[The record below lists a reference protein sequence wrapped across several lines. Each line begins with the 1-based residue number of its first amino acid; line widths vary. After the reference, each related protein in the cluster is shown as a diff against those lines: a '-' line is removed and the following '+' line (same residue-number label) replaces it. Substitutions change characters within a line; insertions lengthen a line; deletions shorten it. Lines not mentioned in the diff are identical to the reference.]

1 MWVDMVVM
9 YYCCEA
15 SILHTPPRHSQTVHR
30 DEIRVSSPRSIGPTI
45 DDGPFAVAE
54 SVSMQPAAS
63 DRPYDVQELTTTTG
77 HQSVSTAAEHSALA
91 LMSQGGN
98 QVVARCVDLLQRD
111 PDVQVP
117 LSDLNGTIW

>member
-1 MWVDMVVM
+1 MSRYGGDVLLS
-9 YYCCEA
+9 EA

-45 DDGPFAVAE
+45 DDGPFAAAE
-54 SVSMQPAAS
+54 SVSMQPPAS
-63 DRPYDVQELTTTTG
+63 DRPYDVQELSTTTG
-77 HQSVSTAAEHSALA
+77 HQSVSTSAEHSALGF
-91 LMSQGGN
+91 MSQGGN

-117 LSDLNGTIW
+117 LSDLNATI